1 MNLLGRERVLAV
13 RHWTDRLF
21 SFTTTRD
28 AAFRFVNGQFTMLG
42 LESEGKILLRAYS
55 MVSSNYDDELEFL
68 SIKVPDGPLTSRLQ
82 HLRPGDFLLV
92 NRKPGG
98 TLVKDNLLP
107 GQILYLL
114 ATGTGIAPFL
124 SIIKDPVLYESFGQI
139 VLFHGCRRRD
149 ELVCSQEAIDA
160 LHEHILVGD
169 MARAK
174 LRYYPA
180 VTRET
185 YVNMGRI
192 TDLVASGKLFE
203 DLGIP
208 AIGSENSR
216 VMLCGSPGM
225 LAEMQAFLADRGFSE
240 GRSAKPGHY
249 VVERAFVER

>member
-1 MNLLGRERVLAV
+1 VNLLGRERVLAV

-21 SFTTTRD
+21 SFTTTRG
-28 AAFRFVNGQFTMLG
+28 AAFRFANGQFTMLG

-55 MVSSNYDDELEFL
+55 MVSANYDGELEFL

-82 HLRPGDFLLV
+82 RLSPGDFLLV

-107 GQILYLL
+107 GQALYLL
-114 ATGTGIAPFL
+114 ATGTGVAPFL
-124 SIIKDPVLYESFGQI
+124 SIIKDPALYDSFGQI

-149 ELVCSQEAIDA
+149 ELVCSQEAVDA
-160 LHEHILVGD
+160 LHDNVLVGD
-169 MARAK
+169 MARTQ

-185 YVNMGRI
+185 HANTGRI
-192 TDLVASGKLFE
+192 TDLVASGKLFA
-203 DLGIP
+203 DLGMP
-208 AIGSENSR
+208 AMDPENSR
-216 VMLCGSPGM
+216 VMLCGNPRM
-225 LAEMQAFLADRGFSE
+225 LEEMQAFLASRGFSE

-249 VVERAFVER
+249 IVERAFVER